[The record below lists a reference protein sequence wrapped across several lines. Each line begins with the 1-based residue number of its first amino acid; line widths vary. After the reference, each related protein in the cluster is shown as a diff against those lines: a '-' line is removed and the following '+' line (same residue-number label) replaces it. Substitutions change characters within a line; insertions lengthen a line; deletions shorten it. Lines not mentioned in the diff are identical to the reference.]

1 MVLKND
7 FDSVFES
14 RRSIRKYDSAVKIS
28 WDKMEQI
35 LNEAMLAPSS
45 FNMQPC
51 RFVVVETTEMREKI
65 KPYIQ
70 FNQSQNDTASFMLF
84 LLGDYNCFDNSETI
98 FQTSVDKGYM
108 PKEVME
114 QQMKML
120 TPYYNQVSQQSLKE
134 RILLDAGIISMN
146 LMLAAKNHG
155 YDTCPMGGFD
165 KENILKVLGLDEE
178 RYFPILMLS
187 IGKADETGYKS
198 YRLPAKELSFWR

>member
-7 FDSVFES
+7 FDSIFES
-14 RRSIRKYDSAVKIS
+14 RRSIRKYNPDVKIS
-28 WDKMEQI
+28 WEEMEQI

-51 RFVVVETTEMREKI
+51 RFVVVETAEMREKI

-70 FNQSQNDTASFMLF
+70 FNQLQNDTASSMLF
-84 LLGDYNCFDNSETI
+84 LLGDYKCFDNSQTI

-108 PKEVME
+108 PKDVME

-120 TPYYNQVSQQSLKE
+120 TPYYNQVSQQALKE

-146 LMLAAKNHG
+146 LMLVAKNHG

-165 KENILKVLGLDEE
+165 KENIVKVLGLDEE

-187 IGKADETGYKS
+187 IGKAVEAGYAS